1 MKAVGKYIV
10 VIPEKEVETKTKGGL
25 LLAESHRE
33 DIRYRK
39 AKVIKVGD
47 TVAAIKEKD
56 NIYYDRHAGF
66 NVEVKQN
73 KYKVIK
79 EQDVVIIL

>member
-10 VIPEKEVETKTKGGL
+10 ITPEKEVETETKGGL
-25 LLAESHRE
+25 LLAEAHRE

-39 AKVIKVGD
+39 ATVITTGD
-47 TVAAIKEKD
+47 TVIAVNNKD

-66 NVEVKQN
+66 GVEIN
-73 KYKVIK
+73 KNQYKVIK